1 MNDAPSAES
10 AERRRA
16 SLDVARQVLRTEAA
30 ALEALAQDM
39 DEAAVGDALDLLLAF
54 DGRIVCTGMGKSGII
69 AKKLAGTLASTGSPA
84 FFLHPAEA
92 GHGDLGM
99 IVDGDVVVALSH
111 SGNTAEIVG
120 LLPAMRRMG
129 VRLIAMV
136 GNTESTLAREA
147 DVVLHIG
154 IEEEACPLGLAPT
167 ASTTA
172 ALALGDALAMAL
184 LEERGF
190 GPEDFAGFHPRGS
203 LGNQLLRV
211 SKVMHTQE
219 QLPQVSSDASLR
231 EAIAEMSA
239 KGLGVTVVRGADGT
253 VAGILTDGD
262 VRRLMERETAL
273 EIAVSE
279 CMTPDPACIEPEA
292 LATEAL
298 RVLEERRITC
308 LTVVDSTGCLLGVV
322 HLHDLW
328 RTQMV

>member
-1 MNDAPSAES
+1 M
-10 AERRRA
+10 
-16 SLDVARQVLRTEAA
+16 L
-30 ALEALAQDM
+30 
-39 DEAAVGDALDLLLAF
+39 
-54 DGRIVCTGMGKSGII
+54 
-69 AKKLAGTLASTGSPA
+69 
-84 FFLHPAEA
+84 
-92 GHGDLGM
+92 
-99 IVDGDVVVALSH
+99 VDGDVVVALSH

-120 LLPAMRRMG
+120 LLPAMRRID

-136 GNTESTLAREA
+136 GNPESTLAAEA
-147 DVVLHIG
+147 DVLLHVG

-203 LGNQLLRV
+203 LGNHLLRV
-211 SKVMHTQE
+211 VKVMHTDS
-219 QLPQVSSDASLR
+219 QLPSVGRGASLR
-231 EAIAEMSA
+231 EAVAEMSA
-239 KGLGVTVVRGADGT
+239 KGLGATVVCEADDT

-262 VRRLMERETAL
+262 VRRLMERE
-273 EIAVSE
+273 VSLDTPVSD
-279 CMTPDPACIEPEA
+279 CMTASPASIDPDA

-308 LTVVDSTGCLLGVV
+308 LAVVDDESRLVGVV